1 MMKKTACILA
11 IILIGIVANAQEVK
25 RFSFATT
32 IGTGIDMSKPSS
44 TPFVWQVTG
53 HYNLNSRFAVG
64 VGTGLA
70 FYEKMLIPL
79 FADAKFLIIKPKR
92 FTPFLQCGVGYSFAP
107 DKHANGGFYLNPS
120 VGMQYTLPKDR
131 KLFLALGYESQK
143 LERLKTY
150 KDSFLAIEFAE
161 ELRHN
166 LISVKVGFIF

>member
-1 MMKKTACILA
+1 MMKKILF
-11 IILIGIVANAQEVK
+11 IIVTVLVGMVANAQETK

-32 IGTGIDMSKPSS
+32 LGTGIDMNTPSS

-53 HYNLNSRFAVG
+53 HYNLNRHFAVG
-64 VGTGLA
+64 VGTGLS

-79 FADAKFLIIKPKR
+79 FADVKFLIIKPKK
-92 FTPFLQCGVGYSFAP
+92 FTPFLECGVGYSFAP

-120 VGMQYTLPKDR
+120 VGVQYSLPKER
-131 KLFLALGYESQK
+131 KLSLAIGYESQK

-150 KDSFLAIEFAE
+150 KDSILATEFSE